1 MFKKCVKFFCYCY
14 PLENERLLI
23 IRIFRYCFNYVC
35 YLFDKNQTL
44 IFTKANAESLEGQVG
59 SIAKDQEASK
69 NEVKEVLQALEELA
83 LNYDQKLQEV
93 DQKTKDNETLMED
106 LNTEQKNRQNLGHE
120 LEVLQERINVMTK
133 KVTEI
138 TNTLLGELVC
148 FV

>member
-1 MFKKCVKFFCYCY
+1 M
-14 PLENERLLI
+14 
-23 IRIFRYCFNYVC
+23 
-35 YLFDKNQTL
+35 

-106 LNTEQKNRQNLGHE
+106 LSTEQKNRQNLGHE

-138 TNTLLGELVC
+138 TNTLLGELVGYYS
-148 FV
+148 FHFILYYHRNALSGFPIHKKSWVWF